1 MKQVILHVGYPKTG
15 TTSLQRNVF
24 PTVPDGLFL
33 GKFAEAHSKEGY
45 PFPDKDIVRVRD
57 ALNNQLDLHFQRD
70 KADYIALMRGY
81 LTSTDRSTVILSLEG
96 LTNPLV
102 DTLYVQH
109 KDLSLKARHIHEVF
123 GEGIADLAD
132 CTILMTVRRQRDIVP
147 SYYAQTVT
155 EGMKSGLY
163 GPDYASFVD
172 FLLNDS
178 LLGFGVY
185 FEYDRMARCFQGH
198 FGPDS
203 VVVLPMEAVF
213 HADPVPQLEPL
224 AHLLGMD
231 LDTLH
236 SQANQSVRNVRRA
249 EGGGEKVYRLKRE
262 ESTYLKQVRAANAF
276 VRDTLGVDVKKVA
289 PIRSLSERMSKSNE
303 ADLGGQFDETIVEHF
318 ASSNRHLDEAF
329 GLNLTSFGY
338 FE

>member
-24 PTVPDGLFL
+24 PTVPDGRFL
-33 GKFAEAHSKEGY
+33 GKFAKTHSQERDL
-45 PFPDKDIVRVRD
+45 FPDDDIIRLRD

-70 KADYIALMRGY
+70 KADYIALMRCY
-81 LTSTDRSTVILSLEG
+81 LENADTSTVILSLEG

-102 DTLYVQH
+102 DTFYVQH

-123 GEGIADLAD
+123 GEGIADLAT
-132 CTILMTVRRQRDIVP
+132 CAILMTVRRQRDIVP

-172 FLLNDS
+172 FLLHDR
-178 LLGFGVY
+178 LLGFGVC
-185 FEYDRMARCFQGH
+185 FEFDRMARCYQDH
-198 FGPDS
+198 FGDDS

-213 HADPVPQLEPL
+213 HAEPVPQLEPL
-224 AHLLGMD
+224 AKLLGLD
-231 LDTLH
+231 LVTLH
-236 SQANQSVRNVRRA
+236 GQANQSARNVRRA
-249 EGGGEKVYRLKRE
+249 EGGGEKVYRLNQE
-262 ESTYLKQVRAANAF
+262 EKAYMKPMRAANAF
-276 VRDTLGVDVKKVA
+276 VRDTLGVDVKKVG
-289 PIRSLSERMSKSNE
+289 PIRSLSERMNKSTE
-303 ADLGGQFDETIVEHF
+303 ADLGGQFDQAIVEHF
-318 ASSNRHLDEAF
+318 EPSNRRLDKAF
-329 GLNLTSFGY
+329 GLDLDAFGY